1 MLKEELTK
9 TEIKKI
15 INDEL
20 KKIIKD
26 EISKE
31 LSSSLKTGSAKDE
44 VNAAIKRALNSLYK
58 FMYTKRNVWNGDI
71 K

>member
-1 MLKEELTK
+1 MLNEDLTK

-15 INDEL
+15 VNDEM
-20 KKIIKD
+20 KKIVKD

-31 LSSSLKTGSAKDE
+31 LTSSLKTGSGKDE
-44 VNAAIKRALNSLYK
+44 VNTAIKRALNSLYK

>member
-1 MLKEELTK
+1 MLNEEITK

-31 LSSSLKTGSAKDE
+31 LTSSLKRGSGKE
-44 VNAAIKRALNSLYK
+44 ELNNAIKNALNSLYK